1 MKLYLATDA
10 LDDVRWAAE
19 RALIDGVVLPDAALR
34 DAASADE
41 ALSWLGEFARAV
53 ALPVFVTLSSGT
65 AEAAEAEA
73 ERLGRAAD
81 TVVVQMPFTEP
92 YIPLMHR
99 LAQSGVR
106 VAATYVGSAAQAM
119 LAART
124 GAAFVFIDV
133 DRLDAAGADSARVIH
148 DARRLYDQMVAESNL
163 VALFPAA
170 GNALVSCAI
179 AGADAAVIGSATLR
193 ALLAYPYTDQS
204 LPDGARRPTQGERL
218 RVSSS

>member
-34 DAASADE
+34 DAASPEDAM
-41 ALSWLGEFARAV
+41 AWLAEFARAV
-53 ALPVFVTLSSGT
+53 AMPVFVALAATT

-92 YIPLMHR
+92 YIPLLHR
-99 LAQSGVR
+99 LAQGGVR
-106 VAATYVGSAAQAM
+106 VAATFVGSAAQAM

-133 DRLDAAGADSARVIH
+133 DRLDAAGADGSRVIRESRLLC
-148 DARRLYDQMVAESNL
+148 DAMAAETNL
-163 VALFPAA
+163 VAVFPAA
-170 GNALVSCAI
+170 GSALVASAL
-179 AGADAAVIGSATLR
+179 AGADAAVIGAASLH

-204 LPDGARRPTQGERL
+204 LPDGTRRSSHGERL
-218 RVSSS
+218 RVTSS

>member
-34 DAASADE
+34 DAASPDE

-53 ALPVFVTLSSGT
+53 ALPVFVTLSSDT
-65 AEAAEAEA
+65 ADAAEAEA

-148 DARRLYDQMVAESNL
+148 EARRLYDQMVAESNL

-170 GNALVSCAI
+170 GNALVSCAM